1 MEINE
6 TAKKK
11 EPFSKLLKR
20 IKDHWVLYL
29 FLLPAVLT
37 MILFHYR
44 PTLEA
49 FLLAFKKFQFKKT
62 VFEMQYIGFSNF
74 ETFFNTP
81 NCWQLIKNT
90 LIISLMKIIL
100 GFPFPIML
108 AVFLNETKNLRFKK
122 IAQTI
127 SYLPH
132 FLSWVIVATM
142 IERLFA
148 PKIGIVNQMI
158 SALGGG
164 RIHIL
169 DDGEILLLSD
179 YVR

>member
-108 AVFLNETKNLRFKK
+108 AINAKPRMAGIKQIRPIFQSNARNKTASPTGVADATV
-122 IAQTI
+122 
-127 SYLPH
+127 
-132 FLSWVIVATM
+132 LSASVWAM
-142 IERLFA
+142 
-148 PKIGIVNQMI
+148 
-158 SALGGG
+158 
-164 RIHIL
+164 
-169 DDGEILLLSD
+169 
-179 YVR
+179 